1 MPRVMP
7 RLTGTVVATTTNQPA
22 AWAYVQVRNL
32 AGDFQGEVRA
42 DGDGRFVLHP
52 APGRW
57 RLVAWVPGRGTPS
70 RRSPSGSR
78 TWTSGSSWPSTWR
91 LGQSGRSRTRPLRRH
106 QPAWSRGR
114 CCSRCWLL
122 TRGGGPVGGAAVVID
137 RGDRAEAAGC
147 PGVGSSSRL
156 GWRMA

>member
-57 RLVAWVPGRGTPS
+57 RLVAWVPGRGHAEQEIAIGVTDLDV
-70 RRSPSGSR
+70 
-78 TWTSGSSWPSTWR
+78 R
-91 LGQSGRSRTRPLRRH
+91 LELAEH
-106 QPAWSRGR
+106 VEA
-114 CCSRCWLL
+114 
-122 TRGGGPVGGAAVVID
+122 
-137 RGDRAEAAGC
+137 RAERA
-147 PGVGSSSRL
+147 
-156 GWRMA
+156 